1 MTLGSFN
8 AYINDTKLSY
18 ATQRS
23 FPLSDLFFMIQQ
35 FLYADS
41 QLRSTGLRFYSPCIN
56 PILKPFQDLM
66 HLHLTTEVLDNDKF
80 KVEDLIAKWISNNSI
95 GKYEY
100 DEFFFLSNEFNSR

>member
-1 MTLGSFN
+1 
-8 AYINDTKLSY
+8 
-18 ATQRS
+18 
-23 FPLSDLFFMIQQ
+23 
-35 FLYADS
+35 
-41 QLRSTGLRFYSPCIN
+41 
-56 PILKPFQDLM
+56 M